1 MTIRNVLVIDDSR
14 TELIHLSQILETAGY
29 QVAMA
34 ENGDQAWQQ
43 MEQRKPDLILMDVV
57 MPGVNGFRLTRMFL
71 RDPRFAD
78 VPIVICSGKGQ
89 PTDRIWGMRQ
99 GARGYLVK
107 PVTRE
112 DLLGQIAAL
121 ES

>member
-1 MTIRNVLVIDDSR
+1 MRIQNVLVIDDSR

-34 ENGDQAWQQ
+34 ENSEQAWQQ
-43 MEQRKPDLILMDVV
+43 MQQNKPDLILMDVV

-121 ES
+121 EP

>member
-1 MTIRNVLVIDDSR
+1 MAIQNVLIIDDSR
-14 TELIHLSQILETAGY
+14 TELIHLSDILEAAGY
-29 QVAMA
+29 QVALA

-43 MEQRKPDLILMDVV
+43 MQRNKPDLILMDVV
-57 MPGVNGFRLTRMFL
+57 MPGVNGFRLTRTFL

-107 PVTRE
+107 PVSRE
-112 DLLGQIAAL
+112 DLLRQIAAL
-121 ES
+121 EA

>member
-1 MTIRNVLVIDDSR
+1 MAIQNVLIIDDSR
-14 TELIHLSQILETAGY
+14 TELIHLSEILEAAGY
-29 QVAMA
+29 QVALA

-43 MEQRKPDLILMDVV
+43 MQRSKPDLILMDVV
-57 MPGVNGFRLTRMFL
+57 MPGVNGFRLTRTFL

-78 VPIVICSGKGQ
+78 VPIVICSGKSQ
-89 PTDRIWGMRQ
+89 ATDRIWGMRQ

-112 DLLGQIAAL
+112 DLLRQIAAL
-121 ES
+121 EA

>member
-1 MTIRNVLVIDDSR
+1 MPIQNVLVIDDSR
-14 TELIHLSQILETAGY
+14 TELIHLSEILEAAGY
-29 QVAMA
+29 KVAMA
-34 ENGDQAWQQ
+34 ENGEQAWQQ
-43 MEQRKPDLILMDVV
+43 MQQNKPDLILMDVV
-57 MPGVNGFRLTRMFL
+57 LPGVNGFRLTRTFL

-107 PVTRE
+107 PVSRE
-112 DLLGQIAAL
+112 DLLRQIADL

>member
-1 MTIRNVLVIDDSR
+1 MAIQNVLIIDDSR
-14 TELIHLSQILETAGY
+14 TELIHLSEILEAAGY
-29 QVAMA
+29 RVALA
-34 ENGDQAWQQ
+34 ENGDQAWKQ
-43 MEQRKPDLILMDVV
+43 MQRNKPDLILMDVV
-57 MPGVNGFRLTRMFL
+57 MPGVNGFRLTRTFL

-107 PVTRE
+107 PVGRE
-112 DLLGQIAAL
+112 DLLRQIAAL
-121 ES
+121 EQ